1 MVKTTRYCDHCGKE
15 IDTMKD
21 YLDTEIIVCYSWCD
35 VDLCGDCYDK
45 LKHIVK
51 QFCNKEQ

>member
-21 YLDTEIIVCYSWCD
+21 YWDTEIIVCYSWCD
-35 VDLCGDCYDK
+35 VDLCEDCYNK
-45 LKHIVK
+45 LKEIVK